1 MPTRLSDTCDTLI
14 DNIFANNVGV
24 NHVTKKYPVFRY
36 GDSTIDVVNDYV
48 YISVTMNYNT
58 FSKTTICSMFFYVQF
73 VLLFPLLNIV

>member
-1 MPTRLSDTCDTLI
+1 M
-14 DNIFANNVGV
+14 
-24 NHVTKKYPVFRY
+24 KKYPVFRY